1 MGMLDKFRINKAIDV
16 LLSSPD
22 TTSPERTQALVRL
35 KQIGKPAIPK
45 LIQALGKSSTT
56 DGLIELLT
64 ALLDNDSLP
73 IFYEDLAHSDS
84 RVKAGVVKVL
94 SDSSRYDPNRLLDL
108 FTNPHIP
115 KGDLVNVLIAH
126 KEVLQPKALL
136 NLLNIADQGNRSA
149 IFQLVDQVAS
159 ASMVPALIPYTQ
171 HQDWFVRLHIAQT
184 LSHFGTEAVQEAL
197 VRLLADPHKNVRQVA
212 LEGLADLNLPMDV
225 GSLCQLLRDPDLT
238 IQSKAIETIIQ
249 INDPTAVYHL
259 LDILQDESEYI
270 RRAAVEVLNAV
281 GNTNAI
287 KDLLGAL
294 RDKDWWVR
302 VRAGDALGN
311 IGGPRVVEAI
321 LPLIKDED
329 EFIRRCAVE
338 VLNTT
343 KDERAFHYLVEA
355 LEDGDWWVRERAV
368 DALADLGDTRAVPAL
383 LCLLEEETETTP
395 AAIRALVALQD
406 HRAIRP
412 LLAKLQSC
420 GKTVAKEVLRALVR
434 LTDEVHAGDAQH
446 AIAEAM
452 PSFDAETREL
462 AQETARALVSK
473 YGEKMG
479 SASGYS
485 SILNVTTV
493 QHQSILQ
500 AKPGSDRAA
509 SLRGDSSNDSA
520 MLAETQ
526 IEQAPTGHIIDPRQ
540 LGPGAV
546 LAERYRVISHVGS
559 GAFGVVVL
567 VEDMA
572 VHEEIILKFLNPHL
586 AVNDHII
593 KRFIQELRY
602 ARKITHE
609 NVIRIYDFVTLG
621 KSFAISME
629 YFPSHSLAEEIK
641 SNAPLVNQRRLRI
654 VCDLCCGMSVAHHAT
669 IVHRDLKPQNILVND
684 DGLVKIV
691 DFGLAAALSHTDS
704 RLTASGVIMGTP
716 AYMAPEQVRGSDV
729 DTRTDIYSLGVIMY
743 ELFTGRPPYR
753 GQEPMSIL
761 YQHVEGKA
769 TAPSEINPDIPSE
782 LETIILTAMAME
794 PADRYQN
801 VDTLREHLEA
811 LSGQEVG

>member
-1 MGMLDKFRINKAIDV
+1 
-16 LLSSPD
+16 
-22 TTSPERTQALVRL
+22 
-35 KQIGKPAIPK
+35 
-45 LIQALGKSSTT
+45 
-56 DGLIELLT
+56 
-64 ALLDNDSLP
+64 
-73 IFYEDLAHSDS
+73 
-84 RVKAGVVKVL
+84 
-94 SDSSRYDPNRLLDL
+94 
-108 FTNPHIP
+108 
-115 KGDLVNVLIAH
+115 
-126 KEVLQPKALL
+126 
-136 NLLNIADQGNRSA
+136 
-149 IFQLVDQVAS
+149 
-159 ASMVPALIPYTQ
+159 
-171 HQDWFVRLHIAQT
+171 
-184 LSHFGTEAVQEAL
+184 
-197 VRLLADPHKNVRQVA
+197 
-212 LEGLADLNLPMDV
+212 
-225 GSLCQLLRDPDLT
+225 
-238 IQSKAIETIIQ
+238 
-249 INDPTAVYHL
+249 
-259 LDILQDESEYI
+259 
-270 RRAAVEVLNAV
+270 
-281 GNTNAI
+281 
-287 KDLLGAL
+287 
-294 RDKDWWVR
+294 
-302 VRAGDALGN
+302 
-311 IGGPRVVEAI
+311 
-321 LPLIKDED
+321 
-329 EFIRRCAVE
+329 
-338 VLNTT
+338 
-343 KDERAFHYLVEA
+343 
-355 LEDGDWWVRERAV
+355 
-368 DALADLGDTRAVPAL
+368 
-383 LCLLEEETETTP
+383 LLEEETETTP

-412 LLAKLQSC
+412 LLATLQSC

-434 LTDEVHAGDAQH
+434 LTDEAHAGDAQH

-485 SILNVTTV
+485 STSSATAV

-509 SLRGDSSNDSA
+509 SLIGDSSNDSA
-520 MLAETQ
+520 ILVETP
-526 IEQAPTGHIIDPRQ
+526 IEQAPTGQFINPMQ

-567 VEDMA
+567 VEDIA

-586 AVNDHII
+586 AANDHVI

-654 VCDLCCGMSVAHHAT
+654 VCDLCCGMSVAHHAA
-669 IVHRDLKPQNILVND
+669 IVHRDLKPQNVLVND

-691 DFGLAAALSHTDS
+691 DFGLAAAISHTDS

-743 ELFTGRPPYR
+743 EMFTGRPPYR

-769 TAPSEINPDIPSE
+769 AAPSEINPDIPSE
-782 LETIILTAMAME
+782 LETIILTAMAVE
-794 PADRYQN
+794 PADRYQS